1 MPQEEY
7 FTGFKD
13 ELDTMFDRLSHT
25 KNGTQPSSSS
35 KPAGASGASSNATV
49 QESLS
54 KHTHQVFKEDLSTLL
69 SLSIERT
76 L

>member
-25 KNGTQPSSSS
+25 KNGTQP
-35 KPAGASGASSNATV
+35 
-49 QESLS
+49 
-54 KHTHQVFKEDLSTLL
+54 
-69 SLSIERT
+69 
-76 L
+76 